1 MIKKKT
7 SNFYLCLT
15 PLFAIFSGHKKQD
28 SNILPMNDT
37 DGDLNLISVDL
48 VVDNKDSRYL
58 ESFKP
63 SSNDFSLF
71 FEIIPEEQARST
83 LIQIDN
89 FGNRIDLIPKNI
101 SAISS
106 IIEYGGNSIT
116 IINEPKSN
124 KDEEF
129 LILFSESDSQELYLF
144 HPYKANDEPKKLVF
158 KNKNN
163 TDIGSNILKF
173 SSGTVDKINEKVIMV
188 CEDHTDKKKVLH
200 YLVEINLKT
209 NEMETI
215 EKGNDFYAY
224 PTLYQSKSTS
234 TSTSLLAYIYWN
246 FPNMPWDNSNVCIK
260 DLKTNEIINISQGY
274 EESVLNPI
282 WSEFDDC
289 LYFISDLNGYWT
301 IHKYDLKTKKR
312 SQVISSESI
321 NFKEIGEPMW
331 YFGRSYYGFITP
343 TKIIAALADY
353 GLVIFNIETNQVE
366 QIIRNQFSHVK
377 SIVASPSLS
386 TALFIGGSSTV
397 MFSPIKLTYNSQSE
411 KCEFKQLL
419 KVKGGESITESMISK
434 PIEIEFNTS
443 SKSDGLIEKAFAYYY
458 PPTFKNS
465 SSTSPPPP
473 PPLLVKSHGGP
484 TDRAYSVLNFEY
496 QYWTS
501 RGFAILD
508 VNYRGSSGFGKRYRK
523 LLNSNWGLYDSADL
537 VNAALYAV
545 EMGLADKN
553 KMFIDGQSAGG
564 YATLCCLTFYDIFKG
579 GCSYYGV
586 ADLERLFKE
595 THKFESRYQDTLIT
609 EMKLD
614 EPDGEWKKI
623 YRDRSPIYHLD
634 LLKSPI
640 ALFHGLDDLVVPFN
654 QSVQMYNHLQ
664 SKGIPSILEYFAGEG
679 HGFLSKDNI
688 IKCLEYE
695 YIFFCKLL
703 NQSPIGIK
711 YHNNNTIL
719 S

>member
-1 MIKKKT
+1 MKT
-7 SNFYLCLT
+7 FDFFIYFCLFFFF
-15 PLFAIFSGHKKQD
+15 LIFVIFGDHKKQN
-28 SNILPMNDT
+28 SNNNILIMNDT
-37 DGDLNLISVDL
+37 NKNLISVDL
-48 VVDNKDSRYL
+48 VVNNKDSRYL

-63 SSNDFSLF
+63 SNNDFSLF
-71 FEIIPEEQARST
+71 FEMIPEEQARST

-89 FGNRIDLIPKNI
+89 NGNRIDLIPKEFNI
-101 SAISS
+101 ISS

-124 KDEEF
+124 NDEEF
-129 LILFSESDSQELYLF
+129 LILFSECDTQELYLY
-144 HPYKANDEPKKLVF
+144 HPFKVNDKPKKLTF
-158 KNKNN
+158 KKNNN
-163 TDIGSNILKF
+163 TDSTNGGNKLRF
-173 SSGTVDKINEKVIMV
+173 SSGTVDKANEKVIMV
-188 CEDHTDKKKVLH
+188 CEDHTDEKVVLH
-200 YLVEINLKT
+200 YLVEINLKS
-209 NEMETI
+209 NEIETI
-215 EKGNDFYAY
+215 EKGNDFYSY
-224 PTLYQSKSTS
+224 PKFYEYKNEL
-234 TSTSLLAYIYWN
+234 LLAYVFWN

-260 DLKTNEIINISQGY
+260 NLKTNETINISQGY

-301 IHKYDLKTKKR
+301 IHKYDLKTKQR
-312 SQVISSESI
+312 SQVIESELI

-331 YFGRSYYGFITP
+331 YFGRSYYGFIAP
-343 TKIIAALADY
+343 TKLIASLADY

-386 TALFIGGSSTV
+386 TALFIGGSPTV
-397 MFSPIKLTYNSQSE
+397 MFSPIKLTYDNQS
-411 KCEFKQLL
+411 KVCEFKQLL
-419 KVKGGESITESMISK
+419 KVKGGESINESMISV

-443 SKSDGLIEKAFAYYY
+443 SKSDGLIEKAFAFYY
-458 PPTFKNS
+458 PPSNTATNS
-465 SSTSPPPP
+465 SML

-523 LLNSNWGLYDSADL
+523 LLNRNWGLYDNADL
-537 VNAALYAV
+537 VNGALHIV
-545 EMGLADKN
+545 NMGLAHRDKL
-553 KMFIDGQSAGG
+553 FIDGGSAGG
-564 YATLCCLTFYDIFKG
+564 YATLCSLTFYDIFKG

-586 ADLERLFKE
+586 ADLETLFKE
-595 THKFESRYQDTLIT
+595 THKFESRYQDILIT

-614 EPDGEWKKI
+614 EPNGEWKRI

-640 ALFHGLDDLVVPFN
+640 ALFHGLEDHVVPYN
-654 QSVQMYNHLQ
+654 QSVFMYDHLK
-664 SKGIPSILEYFAGEG
+664 SKGLPSIIELFTGEG

-703 NQSPIGIK
+703 NQLPIGIK

>member
-1 MIKKKT
+1 
-7 SNFYLCLT
+7 
-15 PLFAIFSGHKKQD
+15 
-28 SNILPMNDT
+28 MNDT
-37 DGDLNLISVDL
+37 SNDLNLISIDL
-48 VVDNKDSRYL
+48 VVNNKDSRYL

-63 SSNDFSLF
+63 SNNDFSLF
-71 FEIIPEEQARST
+71 FEIIPEEETRST

-89 FGNRIDLIPKNI
+89 FGNRIDLIPKKFNI
-101 SAISS
+101 ISS

-129 LILFSESDSQELYLF
+129 LILFSECETQELYLF
-144 HPYKANDEPKKLVF
+144 HPYKVNDEPKKLIF
-158 KNKNN
+158 KNKNTTN
-163 TDIGSNILKF
+163 STNSNKLRF
-173 SSGTVDKINEKVIMV
+173 SSGTVNKGNEKVIMV
-188 CEDHTDKKKVLH
+188 CEDHTNEKEVLH

-209 NEMETI
+209 NEIEII
-215 EKGNDFYAY
+215 EKGHDFYAY
-224 PTLYQSKSTS
+224 PTLYNGIDKSS
-234 TSTSLLAYIYWN
+234 SSSSSSSSLLAYIYWN

-260 DLKTNEIINISQGY
+260 DLKTNEIINISNGY

-282 WSEFDDC
+282 WNEFDDC

-301 IHKYDLKTKKR
+301 IHKYDLKSKKR
-312 SQVISSESI
+312 SQVISSELI

-343 TKIIAALADY
+343 SKLIAALADY

-397 MFSPIKLTYNSQSE
+397 MFSPIKLNYNSDSK

-419 KVKGGESITESMISK
+419 NAKGGESITDSMISK

-443 SKSDGLIEKAFAYYY
+443 SKSDNLIEKAFAYYY
-458 PPTFKNS
+458 PPTFKKD
-465 SSTSPPPP
+465 SSTTTT

-484 TDRAYSVLNFEY
+484 TDRAYSVLNYEY

-523 LLNSNWGLYDSADL
+523 LLNGNWGLYDNADL
-537 VNAALYAV
+537 VNAALHMV
-545 EMGLADKN
+545 KMGLADKD
-553 KMFIDGQSAGG
+553 KMFIDGGSAGG
-564 YATLCCLTFYDIFKG
+564 FATLSSLTFYDIFKG

-586 ADLERLFKE
+586 ADLEALFKE

-614 EPDGEWKKI
+614 EPNGEWKRI
-623 YRDRSPIYHLD
+623 YKDRSPINHLD

-640 ALFHGLDDLVVPFN
+640 ALFHGLEDHVVPYN
-654 QSVQMYNHLQ
+654 QSVLMYDHLK
-664 SKGIPSILEYFAGEG
+664 SKGIPSILELFPGEG

-703 NQSPIGIK
+703 NQFPIGIK
-711 YHNNNTIL
+711 YNNNNTIL